1 MKTNH
6 TTDLMV
12 VVCPL
17 WASLARFCV
26 RFVYYLL
33 ELLEKNVFNTG
44 MFQNDVKSHVCLFFL
59 IKNHT
64 FSQERKST
72 AKYNKHISPPQIE
85 GKHSGCLNSFCY
97 YFILT
102 YLKHSRVNPSSYGKL
117 KGATCGFFFYFV
129 VRESLRR
136 SCKISLPQRNRNRFY
151 LASLRRFYSSSTFL
165 FQP

>member
-1 MKTNH
+1 
-6 TTDLMV
+6 MV

-44 MFQNDVKSHVCLFFL
+44 MLQNDVKSHVCLFFL
-59 IKNHT
+59 IKNHK

-97 YFILT
+97 YSILT
-102 YLKHSRVNPSSYGKL
+102 YLKHSRVNPSSYGQL
-117 KGATCGFFFYFV
+117 KGATCGFFFILLY
-129 VRESLRR
+129 VRVWEDPARFLCRNETGTGFILRVFDGF
-136 SCKISLPQRNRNRFY
+136 IPVP
-151 LASLRRFYSSSTFL
+151 L
-165 FQP
+165 FCFNHRLKKTRTY